1 MFQENPDGK
10 HILLVS
16 YLMKMVP
23 FKNLKIFY
31 YEGLSQAQ

>member
-1 MFQENPDGK
+1 MFQDNQDGK

-16 YLMKMVP
+16 YLMKTVP

-31 YEGLSQAQ
+31 YEVLS